1 MRQMEQ
7 TWVNFEAE
15 EAPEGRGGFR
25 LLDPA
30 QEDMAERRWPS
41 CLRWFKITDGILLC
55 RSQMCRGRSLG
66 TIEPLTPLTLL
77 SS

>member
-41 CLRWFKITDGILLC
+41 CLRWFKITDGIIVPQ
-55 RSQMCRGRSLG
+55 SNVSWAQSWYH
-66 TIEPLTPLTLL
+66 
-77 SS
+77 